1 MLNTKRLDDELA
13 LTNRLRTEG
22 TSHLVSAA
30 IGAGVRRLVAQSYT
44 GWPNQRQGVVDDEP
58 AEVSEWLS
66 DLARVLTA
74 KAPYRV
80 PAWIGRLAIGEV
92 GVSLMTAIRGAS
104 NVKAKREF
112 GWRLEYPSWRD
123 GFRRGLAV
131 KALSAMDRSRPLSP
145 VTR

>member
-1 MLNTKRLDDELA
+1 VLN
-13 LTNRLRTEG
+13 
-22 TSHLVSAA
+22 
-30 IGAGVRRLVAQSYT
+30 
-44 GWPNQRQGVVDDEP
+44 
-58 AEVSEWLS
+58 
-66 DLARVLTA
+66 A

-131 KALSAMDRSRPLSP
+131 KALSAMDRSRPLST
-145 VTR
+145 VTG